1 MVYEIADAL
10 LIHETT
16 VRRYLKDLQQLD
28 KLTPENGGSK
38 SKLTIEQTQEL
49 IAHLTE
55 VTYFQTDQ
63 ICRYI
68 KDTYEVTSSVA
79 GWNQWLHKHGFSYK
93 QPKSVP
99 HKFSEQK
106 PAEFIQEYE
115 IITGALQDDDVL
127 LFMDATPPTQATKI
141 SSGWIPTAVDKP
153 IETTG
158 SRRRLNFISGVRL
171 NYLPDTITSRYDTI
185 NAYSV
190 IDFLEQVK
198 EFDPDLRTIHLVLDS
213 AGYHRAHDVKEKAR
227 ELGLTLHYLPLYSP
241 NLNPVERLWKVMN
254 EPVRNNRYF
263 ASAKEFRPK
272 IDDFFSITLP
282 NIGNGL
288 NSRIN
293 DNFQVFSRA
302 SSS

>member
-93 QPKSVP
+93 QPQGVP

-158 SRRRLNFISGVRL
+158 SRRRLNFISGLRL
-171 NYLPDTITSRYDTI
+171 NIYLIPLLLVMTPLMHILSLIFWNRSKSLIRISALFTW
-185 NAYSV
+185 YSIV
-190 IDFLEQVK
+190 QV
-198 EFDPDLRTIHLVLDS
+198 TTVLM
-213 AGYHRAHDVKEKAR
+213 
-227 ELGLTLHYLPLYSP
+227 T
-241 NLNPVERLWKVMN
+241 
-254 EPVRNNRYF
+254 
-263 ASAKEFRPK
+263 
-272 IDDFFSITLP
+272 
-282 NIGNGL
+282 
-288 NSRIN
+288 
-293 DNFQVFSRA
+293 
-302 SSS
+302 